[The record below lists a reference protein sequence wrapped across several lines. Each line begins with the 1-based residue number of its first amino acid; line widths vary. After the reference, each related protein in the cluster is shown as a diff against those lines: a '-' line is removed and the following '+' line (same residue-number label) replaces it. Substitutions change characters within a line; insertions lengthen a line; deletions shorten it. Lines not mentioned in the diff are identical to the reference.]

1 LLVWLQTGGSA
12 MNISLTPRLEAMIR
26 EKVESGLYN
35 NSSEVVREALR
46 LMEQEDALKRERLRA
61 AIAVGMD
68 EIARGEG
75 VEYSPEL
82 MAEVDREVDR
92 MVRDGD
98 ALDPDV

>member
-1 LLVWLQTGGSA
+1 

-61 AIAVGMD
+61 AIAVGTEAAD
-68 EIARGEG
+68 RGD
-75 VEYSPEL
+75 VVDWTPEL
-82 MAEVDREVDR
+82 HAEIFRQALQA
-92 MVRDGD
+92 VRAGEQPHPD
-98 ALDPDV
+98 ACP

>member
-1 LLVWLQTGGSA
+1 

-61 AIAVGMD
+61 AIAIGMD

-75 VEYSPEL
+75 VEYTPEL
-82 MAEVDREVDR
+82 MADVDREVDR

-98 ALDPDV
+98 ALDPDVRA